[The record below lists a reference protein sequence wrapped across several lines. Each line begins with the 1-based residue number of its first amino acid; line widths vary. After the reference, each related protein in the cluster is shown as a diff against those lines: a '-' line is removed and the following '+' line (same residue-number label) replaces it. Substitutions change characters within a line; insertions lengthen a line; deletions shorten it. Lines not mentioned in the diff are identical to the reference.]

1 MAKWQ
6 YLAMAI
12 GLIFISV
19 AANADSLENQR
30 QRYQQIKQAWN
41 VSDRD
46 EIARLMPTLKDYPL
60 YPYLEYRELTQDL
73 ALVTPTQ
80 IRDFIDRYPN
90 LPPARSLP
98 SRFINELARREEWR
112 GILAFT
118 PTAPKSITARCH
130 YYFAKWS
137 TGEEQVAWQGAKEI
151 WLNGRSLPASC
162 DKLFDV
168 WQQTGHLSVK
178 LILQRISLALKAGN
192 TSLVSYLAK
201 QLPLGYKSISEDLI
215 KLQNDPATVA
225 DFANHT
231 GPTDFTRVATLAAF
245 SRFARQDPEQA
256 RAIIPSIVRVQK
268 MNASERQRLKD
279 IVAWQLMGDV
289 SDEQEKWRDDAIRG
303 SQSVALLERRVR
315 LALGHADKRG
325 LAQWIKLLPLED
337 QGKEEWRYW
346 RANILLAQGNKSE
359 GEAIL
364 RKLIEGRGFYPMA
377 AAQKLNVNY
386 PLTISI
392 AKKPD
397 AAIASIPEVQRVR
410 ELIYWQMDNLARIE
424 WSYLVASQAKLKQ
437 QQLARYAFNQKW
449 AALSVQATITGK
461 MWDYLE
467 ERFPLAWLRE
477 FSHFT
482 VNKGISQSYAM
493 AIARQESA
501 WNPQANSP
509 VGAIGLMQV
518 MPETAEDTVKKNGIQ
533 GYMNSS
539 QLINPLTNI
548 EIGTAYLESVYQRFG
563 NNRILAS
570 AGYNAGPTRVDRWLS
585 DSGGRLDA
593 IAFIESIP
601 FSETRNYVKSV
612 LVYDVF
618 YSHFMGKASNVLTN
632 AEWQRRY

>member
-6 YLAMAI
+6 YLTVVI
-12 GLIFISV
+12 GLVFISV
-19 AANADSLENQR
+19 AASADSLENQR

-41 VSDRD
+41 IGDRA

-60 YPYLEYRELTQDL
+60 YPYLQYRELTQDL
-73 ALVTPTQ
+73 SLATPAQ
-80 IRDFIDRYPN
+80 VRDFVDLHPN
-90 LPPARSLP
+90 LPPARSLS

-118 PTAPKSITARCH
+118 PTAPKSIAARCH
-130 YYFAKWS
+130 YYVAKWAA
-137 TGEEQVAWQGAKEI
+137 GEEQVAWQGAKEV

-168 WQQTGHLSVK
+168 WQQSGHLSAK
-178 LILQRISLALKAGN
+178 LILQRINLALKAGN

-201 QLPLGYKSISEDLI
+201 QLPLGYKSISESLI
-215 KLQNDPATVA
+215 KLQGDPATVA

-231 GPTDFTRVATLAAF
+231 GPTDFTRVTTLAAF

-256 RAIIPSIVRVQK
+256 KAIIPSIVRVQK
-268 MNASERQRLKD
+268 MNASEHQRLKD

-289 SDEQEKWRDDAIRG
+289 SDEQEKWRDDAIRD
-303 SQSVALLERRVR
+303 SQSVALLERRIR
-315 LALGHADKRG
+315 LALGHADEHG
-325 LAQWIKLLPLED
+325 VAQWIKLLPLKN
-337 QGKEEWRYW
+337 QNKEEWRYW
-346 RANILLAQGNKSE
+346 QANILLVQGNKSE

-364 RKLIEGRGFYPMA
+364 RKLTESRGFYPMV
-377 AAQKLNVNY
+377 AAQKLNVSY
-386 PLTISI
+386 PLMINS

-397 AAIASIPEVQRVR
+397 AAIASMPEVQRVR
-410 ELIYWQMDNLARIE
+410 ELLYWQMDNLARIE
-424 WSYLVASQAKLKQ
+424 WNYLVASQDKLKQ
-437 QQLARYAFNQKW
+437 QQLARYAFDQKW

-467 ERFPLAWLRE
+467 ERFPLAWPRE

-482 VNKGISQSYAM
+482 ANKDISQSYAM

-501 WNPQANSP
+501 WNPQASSP
-509 VGAIGLMQV
+509 VGAMGLMQV
-518 MPETAEDTVKKNGIQ
+518 MPKTAEDTVKKNGIQ
-533 GYMNSS
+533 GYINSS

-563 NNRILAS
+563 KNRILAS
-570 AGYNAGPTRVDRWLS
+570 AAYNAGPTRVERWLS
-585 DSGGRLDA
+585 NSDGRLDA
-593 IAFIESIP
+593 IAFIDSIP
-601 FSETRNYVKSV
+601 FSETRNYVKNV

-618 YSHFMGKASNVLTN
+618 YSHFMGKSSNVLTN